1 MLNCLK
7 PIKKVMKKNERGC
20 LLNKKGISTWV
31 IVAIIVIAVVI
42 GGIAVY
48 VLYSGGGEEGVTPT
62 PTPDVGGAT
71 SLGFKVNGTIGGVN
85 ELYAFTAKNLGTS
98 DILMRTDEIDVE
110 GNAFIYQFNQTA
122 QTLWIQYGGAWTDQS
137 TDFASYW
144 DGANSAVIG
153 YTAFEGYKTQ
163 LATNWSGSGDYD
175 YTSGGDT
182 FHIYD
187 IIINPSIEDSMFA
200 HG

>member
-1 MLNCLK
+1 
-7 PIKKVMKKNERGC
+7 
-20 LLNKKGISTWV
+20 LNKKGISTWL
-31 IVAIIVIAVVI
+31 IVAIIVVVVVI

-48 VLYSGGGEEGVTPT
+48 VLYSGGGGEEEITPT
-62 PTPDVGGAT
+62 PTPTPNADVESAT
-71 SLGFKVNGTIGGVN
+71 SLAFKVNGTIGGVN

-98 DILMRTDEIDVE
+98 DILMRTDEFDVE

-122 QTLWIQYGGAWTDQS
+122 QTVWASYSGQWSDVSSEWT
-137 TDFASYW
+137 SYW
-144 DGANSAVIG
+144 DGANSGVVG
-153 YTAFEGYKTQ
+153 YTAFEEYKTQ

-175 YTSGGDT
+175 YSSSGDT

-187 IIINPSIEDSMFA
+187 IVINPSIEDSLFA

>member
-1 MLNCLK
+1 
-7 PIKKVMKKNERGC
+7 
-20 LLNKKGISTWV
+20 LNKKGISTWV

>member
-1 MLNCLK
+1 M
-7 PIKKVMKKNERGC
+7 
-20 LLNKKGISTWV
+20 NKKGISTWV

-48 VLYSGGGEEGVTPT
+48 VLYSGGGEEEVTPT
-62 PTPDVGGAT
+62 PAPTPDVEGAT
-71 SLGFKVNGTIGGVN
+71 SLGFKVNGTISGVN
-85 ELYAFTAKNLGTS
+85 ELYTFTAKNLGTS
-98 DILMRTDEIDVE
+98 DILMRTDEIDVD
-110 GNAFIYQFNQTA
+110 GNHFIYQFNQTA
-122 QTLWIQYGGAWTDQS
+122 QTVW
-137 TDFASYW
+137 ASYSGQW
-144 DGANSAVIG
+144 SDISSEWTSYWEGANSGIVG
-153 YTAFEGYKTQ
+153 YTAFDGYKTQ
-163 LATNWSGSGDYD
+163 LATNWSGTGNYD